1 MGRVC
6 QRDSRRLHY
15 AVEFFS
21 YMEQFENRGN
31 VRFDELCRLMRLSFE
46 ALSTLRETMER
57 AEMRAD

>member
-1 MGRVC
+1 
-6 QRDSRRLHY
+6 
-15 AVEFFS
+15 
-21 YMEQFENRGN
+21 MEQFENRGN